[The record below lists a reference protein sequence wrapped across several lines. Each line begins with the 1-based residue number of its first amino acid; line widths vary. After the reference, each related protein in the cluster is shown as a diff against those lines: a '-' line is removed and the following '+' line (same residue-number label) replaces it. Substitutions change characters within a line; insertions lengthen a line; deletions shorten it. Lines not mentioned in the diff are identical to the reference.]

1 MNDALNVKNMLSASC
16 HCGRI
21 QIKVPAPSAFLIDCN
36 CSICRRYGA
45 LWACYSLKQVE
56 IIGHPEHSV
65 AYLWG
70 KQSIQTMHCAV
81 CGCVTHWEALSNESD
96 RKMAVN
102 ARNFEAGA
110 WIDVPIRHFDGADS
124 WTFLD

>member
-1 MNDALNVKNMLSASC
+1 MLIASC

-21 QIKVPAPSAFLIDCN
+21 HIKVSAKPAFLIDCN

-45 LWACYSLKQVE
+45 LWACYSAKQLE
-56 IIGHPEHSV
+56 FTGHPEHSV

-81 CGCVTHWEALSNESD
+81 CGCVTHWEALSNQPD

-102 ARNFEAGA
+102 VRNFEPGLF
-110 WIDVPIRHFDGADS
+110 DGTPIRHFDGADS
-124 WTFLD
+124 WTFLDQ